1 MTHTQ
6 KKAPLR
12 SFFAKMT
19 LQWRLTALT
28 TLLVT
33 VACIFMYFFISHSAV
48 SGMDDLHD
56 YVIHIDQNDSSP
68 ITFQVD
74 PSMLF
79 PQINDQLA
87 QTKQL
92 FMIKSLAVTIV
103 VILISS
109 LSTWFLT
116 RKSLA
121 PLRSL
126 SKKISDIQAQNL
138 SVSIDVPESHDEIS
152 KLTEA
157 FNQMLVRLNNAFDVQ
172 KQFSA
177 NAAHELRT
185 PLAVMQTNLEV
196 FSKKKE
202 PSVSEYQTLFST
214 ILEQTNRLSHL
225 ASILLDMTG
234 MQRVKRSDT
243 ISLAALADEVLCDLA
258 PIADQK
264 QIKLSQSETDCIVTG
279 SYLLLY
285 RAVYNLVEN
294 AIKYNHPGG
303 KVTVNIQQKKSLLNT
318 AVPPVPTDCALVEV
332 SDTGI
337 GISPEY
343 QEKIF
348 TPFFRVDKS
357 RSRAMGGAGLGLAL
371 VNEIAR
377 QHGGEVKVLKS
388 NKNGSTIALIL
399 PL

>member
-12 SFFAKMT
+12 SFFAKMP

-157 FNQMLVRLNNAFDVQ
+157 FNQMLARLNDAFDIQ

-202 PSVSEYQTLFST
+202 PFVSEYQTLFST

-285 RAVYNLVEN
+285 RAVFNLVEN
-294 AIKYNHPGG
+294 AIKYNHPDGSVHIDIKDENG
-303 KVTVNIQQKKSLLNT
+303 F
-318 AVPPVPTDCALVEV
+318 ALI
-332 SDTGI
+332 SIKDTGI
-337 GISPEY
+337 GIAPE
-343 QEKIF
+343 
-348 TPFFRVDKS
+348 KS
-357 RSRAMGGAGLGLAL
+357 RSRTMGGAGLGLAL
-371 VNEIAR
+371 VAEIA
-377 QHGGEVKVLKS
+377 QLHNGTVYVSES
-388 NKNGSTIALIL
+388 DSEGSTIILKL

>member
-1 MTHTQ
+1 
-6 KKAPLR
+6 
-12 SFFAKMT
+12 
-19 LQWRLTALT
+19 
-28 TLLVT
+28 
-33 VACIFMYFFISHSAV
+33 MYFFISHSAV

-56 YVIHIDQNDSSP
+56 YAIHIDQNDSSP

-157 FNQMLVRLNNAFDVQ
+157 FNQMLVRLNNAFDIQ

-202 PSVSEYQTLFST
+202 PSVSEYQTLFFHDS
-214 ILEQTNRLSHL
+214 
-225 ASILLDMTG
+225 
-234 MQRVKRSDT
+234 
-243 ISLAALADEVLCDLA
+243 
-258 PIADQK
+258 
-264 QIKLSQSETDCIVTG
+264 
-279 SYLLLY
+279 
-285 RAVYNLVEN
+285 
-294 AIKYNHPGG
+294 
-303 KVTVNIQQKKSLLNT
+303 
-318 AVPPVPTDCALVEV
+318 
-332 SDTGI
+332 
-337 GISPEY
+337 
-343 QEKIF
+343 
-348 TPFFRVDKS
+348 
-357 RSRAMGGAGLGLAL
+357 
-371 VNEIAR
+371 
-377 QHGGEVKVLKS
+377 
-388 NKNGSTIALIL
+388 
-399 PL
+399 

>member
-12 SFFAKMT
+12 SFFAKMP

-56 YVIHIDQNDSSP
+56 YAIHIDQNDSSP

-138 SVSIDVPESHDEIS
+138 SISIDVPESHDEIS

-157 FNQMLVRLNNAFDVQ
+157 FNQMLARLNDAFDVQ

-202 PSVSEYQTLFST
+202 PFVSEYQTLFST

-264 QIKLSQSETDCIVTG
+264 QIKLFPI
-279 SYLLLY
+279 
-285 RAVYNLVEN
+285 
-294 AIKYNHPGG
+294 
-303 KVTVNIQQKKSLLNT
+303 
-318 AVPPVPTDCALVEV
+318 
-332 SDTGI
+332 
-337 GISPEY
+337 
-343 QEKIF
+343 
-348 TPFFRVDKS
+348 
-357 RSRAMGGAGLGLAL
+357 
-371 VNEIAR
+371 
-377 QHGGEVKVLKS
+377 
-388 NKNGSTIALIL
+388 
-399 PL
+399 

>member
-1 MTHTQ
+1 MIKHLDKERILMTHTQ

-12 SFFAKMT
+12 SFFAKMP

-56 YVIHIDQNDSSP
+56 YAIHIDQNDSSP

-138 SVSIDVPESHDEIS
+138 SISIDVPESHDEIS

-157 FNQMLVRLNNAFDVQ
+157 FNQMLARLNDAFDVQ

-202 PSVSEYQTLFST
+202 PFVSEYQTLFST

-225 ASILLDMTG
+225 ASILLECS
-234 MQRVKRSDT
+234 V
-243 ISLAALADEVLCDLA
+243 
-258 PIADQK
+258 
-264 QIKLSQSETDCIVTG
+264 
-279 SYLLLY
+279 
-285 RAVYNLVEN
+285 
-294 AIKYNHPGG
+294 
-303 KVTVNIQQKKSLLNT
+303 
-318 AVPPVPTDCALVEV
+318 
-332 SDTGI
+332 
-337 GISPEY
+337 
-343 QEKIF
+343 
-348 TPFFRVDKS
+348 
-357 RSRAMGGAGLGLAL
+357 
-371 VNEIAR
+371 
-377 QHGGEVKVLKS
+377 
-388 NKNGSTIALIL
+388 
-399 PL
+399 

>member
-12 SFFAKMT
+12 SFFAKMP

-33 VACIFMYFFISHSAV
+33 VAGIFMYFVISHSAV
-48 SGMDDLHD
+48 SGTILPD
-56 YVIHIDQNDSSP
+56 YAIHIDQNDSSP

-87 QTKQL
+87 HTKQL

-138 SVSIDVPESHDEIS
+138 SISIDVPESHDEIS

-157 FNQMLVRLNNAFDVQ
+157 FNQMLTPSSSRPFRKTRGVPRL
-172 KQFSA
+172 
-177 NAAHELRT
+177 E
-185 PLAVMQTNLEV
+185 
-196 FSKKKE
+196 
-202 PSVSEYQTLFST
+202 
-214 ILEQTNRLSHL
+214 
-225 ASILLDMTG
+225 
-234 MQRVKRSDT
+234 
-243 ISLAALADEVLCDLA
+243 
-258 PIADQK
+258 
-264 QIKLSQSETDCIVTG
+264 
-279 SYLLLY
+279 
-285 RAVYNLVEN
+285 
-294 AIKYNHPGG
+294 
-303 KVTVNIQQKKSLLNT
+303 
-318 AVPPVPTDCALVEV
+318 
-332 SDTGI
+332 
-337 GISPEY
+337 
-343 QEKIF
+343 
-348 TPFFRVDKS
+348 
-357 RSRAMGGAGLGLAL
+357 
-371 VNEIAR
+371 
-377 QHGGEVKVLKS
+377 
-388 NKNGSTIALIL
+388 
-399 PL
+399 

>member
-138 SVSIDVPESHDEIS
+138 SFSIDVPESHD
-152 KLTEA
+152 
-157 FNQMLVRLNNAFDVQ
+157 
-172 KQFSA
+172 
-177 NAAHELRT
+177 
-185 PLAVMQTNLEV
+185 
-196 FSKKKE
+196 
-202 PSVSEYQTLFST
+202 
-214 ILEQTNRLSHL
+214 
-225 ASILLDMTG
+225 
-234 MQRVKRSDT
+234 
-243 ISLAALADEVLCDLA
+243 
-258 PIADQK
+258 
-264 QIKLSQSETDCIVTG
+264 
-279 SYLLLY
+279 
-285 RAVYNLVEN
+285 
-294 AIKYNHPGG
+294 
-303 KVTVNIQQKKSLLNT
+303 
-318 AVPPVPTDCALVEV
+318 
-332 SDTGI
+332 
-337 GISPEY
+337 
-343 QEKIF
+343 
-348 TPFFRVDKS
+348 
-357 RSRAMGGAGLGLAL
+357 
-371 VNEIAR
+371 
-377 QHGGEVKVLKS
+377 
-388 NKNGSTIALIL
+388 
-399 PL
+399 

>member
-1 MTHTQ
+1 
-6 KKAPLR
+6 
-12 SFFAKMT
+12 MT

-56 YVIHIDQNDSSP
+56 YAIHIDQNDSSP

-157 FNQMLVRLNNAFDVQ
+157 FNQMLARLNNAFDRS
-172 KQFSA
+172 K
-177 NAAHELRT
+177 
-185 PLAVMQTNLEV
+185 AV
-196 FSKKKE
+196 FC
-202 PSVSEYQTLFST
+202 
-214 ILEQTNRLSHL
+214 
-225 ASILLDMTG
+225 
-234 MQRVKRSDT
+234 QR
-243 ISLAALADEVLCDLA
+243 
-258 PIADQK
+258 
-264 QIKLSQSETDCIVTG
+264 
-279 SYLLLY
+279 
-285 RAVYNLVEN
+285 
-294 AIKYNHPGG
+294 
-303 KVTVNIQQKKSLLNT
+303 
-318 AVPPVPTDCALVEV
+318 
-332 SDTGI
+332 
-337 GISPEY
+337 SP
-343 QEKIF
+343 
-348 TPFFRVDKS
+348 
-357 RSRAMGGAGLGLAL
+357 
-371 VNEIAR
+371 
-377 QHGGEVKVLKS
+377 
-388 NKNGSTIALIL
+388 
-399 PL
+399 